1 MKGPRLR
8 LHDYPASGNCYKVR
22 LLLALLDRPYE
33 RVPTDIFAGDTLTE
47 EFGRL
52 NPARETPVLELE
64 SGEVIVQSH
73 AILWYLAEG
82 TEFLPAEALGR
93 ARTVQWLHFEQER
106 IVYGIGAARFYTLTG
121 RHPALIDARVA
132 LGRRSLDVL
141 DAHLADRKFVVG
153 DLPTIGDLA
162 LFSYTHVA
170 PDAGIE
176 LKIWPAVQSWID
188 RIEGL
193 PGFVDD
199 YVRYPDNARPGRGRS
214 IYDQR

>member
-1 MKGPRLR
+1 
-8 LHDYPASGNCYKVR
+8 VR

-33 RVPTDIFAGDTLTE
+33 RVPTDIFAGKTLTE
-47 EFGRL
+47 HFGRL

-64 SGEVIVQSH
+64 SGEVILQSN

-82 TEFLPAEALGR
+82 TDFLPAEALSR

-106 IVYGIGAARFYTLTG
+106 IVPGIGAARFYTLTG
-121 RHPALIDARVA
+121 RNPARIDARVA
-132 LGRRSLDVL
+132 LGRSSLDVL
-141 DAHLADRKFVVG
+141 DAHLADRTFVVG
-153 DLPTIGDLA
+153 DAPTIADFA
-162 LFSYTHVA
+162 LFAYTHVA

-176 LKIWPAVQSWID
+176 LDPWAAVQSWID
-188 RIEGL
+188 RIEAL

-214 IYDQR
+214 IYDDAA